1 MKISEVKKTNK
12 YVTLVTYI
20 IAVVCLILGLF
31 LPLWGDKGI
40 LALQLPKAL
49 NALAGKDLLSF
60 GKDFTLAHR
69 ISLFGI
75 QSATFDIIALL
86 VIIYAVITV
95 LALLA
100 FIPVGFSIKNEGRAA
115 KTFAYVFEVA
125 AAAVLSVYAVAALPL
140 YPEAALGY
148 NMFIAL
154 GGCVV
159 ALIVLCVADK
169 GATGVAKLFLFLF
182 STVALLMLFDFTVLI
197 PKLAEPLKNFGDKTK
212 LYPFIFSQENEGL
225 RYGSP
230 AYGYLKTLFEGTRD
244 ISANGELSTYI
255 DAIKNLPDA
264 KNKATAVLC
273 TIVAF
278 MVVFNYLVDLISLTT
293 NGKKAGHIFNM
304 ARYSLEV
311 ATLIC
316 LYITILVMKANLGL
330 FLVIISAMAVIQ
342 LLMSVIRFLINRKK
356 VVYAKPVDNGKAK
369 KAKPVNDLEEIRIV
383 RKTEVKQ
390 RPASAEQLAFID
402 PPPAVRPEP
411 VIMDIEEEARPDGG
425 EQLTI
430 NEAPRTEERARP
442 VPPPPVM
449 VAEEQPEKPKDT
461 PVKAEAVSE
470 AKPAAEE
477 VKPQPAPE
485 PKPAPAPAPAP
496 APEFKP
502 QPEPAFRPQP
512 EPVRVQPTF
521 TEQPAPTPAQSNVET
536 RIYTINTIY
545 GGPSDDFLKKLTND
559 EKIEFVR
566 TFVEKCNGAIGNIPD
581 YHIGGN
587 NKKFFSS
594 VFIYLGRIRGMISDG
609 LLNKMYKELN
619 MM

>member
-12 YVTLVTYI
+12 YVTLVTYL
-20 IAVVCLILGLF
+20 IAVVCLLLGLF

-40 LALQLPKAL
+40 LALQLPKVL

-100 FIPVGFSIKNEGRAA
+100 LIPVGFSVKNEGRVA
-115 KTFAYVFEVA
+115 KAFAYVAEIA
-125 AAAVLSVYAVAALPL
+125 AAAVLSVYAVTALPL
-140 YPEAALGY
+140 YPEVALGY

-154 GGCVV
+154 GGCIV
-159 ALIVLCVADK
+159 ALIVLCIADK

-182 STVALLMLFDFTVLI
+182 SAVALLMLFDFTVLI

-212 LYPFIFSQENEGL
+212 LYPYIFSQENEGL

-230 AYGYLKTLFEGTRD
+230 AYGYIKTLFEGARD
-244 ISANGELSTYI
+244 ISENGELSTYF
-255 DAIKNLPDA
+255 DMLKGLPSA
-264 KNKATAVLC
+264 KEKATFVLC
-273 TIVAF
+273 TILAL
-278 MVVFNYLVDLISLTT
+278 VVIFNYLVDLVSLST

-311 ATLIC
+311 ATLVC

-342 LLMSVIRFLINRKK
+342 LLMSVVRFLINRKK
-356 VVYAKPVDNGKAK
+356 VVYAKPADSGKTK

-383 RKTEVKQ
+383 RKTEAKQ

-402 PPPAVRPEP
+402 PPPAARPEP

-430 NEAPRTEERARP
+430 NEAPRTEERVRP
-442 VPPPPVM
+442 VPPPPVKE
-449 VAEEQPEKPKDT
+449 AEEQPEKPKDT
-461 PVKAEAVSE
+461 PVKAETVSE

-477 VKPQPAPE
+477 VKPQPNPE
-485 PKPAPAPAPAP
+485 PKPTPAPAPAPAP

-521 TEQPAPTPAQSNVET
+521 TEQPAPAQNNVET

-559 EKIEFVR
+559 EKIEFAR
-566 TFVEKCNGAIGNIPD
+566 TFIEKSNGVIGNIPD
-581 YHIGGN
+581 YVIGGN